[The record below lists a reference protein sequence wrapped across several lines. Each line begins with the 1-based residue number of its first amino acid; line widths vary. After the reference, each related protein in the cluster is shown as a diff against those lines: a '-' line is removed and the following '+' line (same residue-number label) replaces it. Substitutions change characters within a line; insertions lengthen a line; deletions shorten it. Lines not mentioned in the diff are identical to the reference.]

1 MFMLLWSKL
10 FTKIGNQNLKWMS
23 HHHVYA
29 LLENPDTLA
38 LEKIYLDLKH
48 DACGHPYFIRSKTN
62 K

>member
-48 DACGHPYFIRSKTN
+48 DACGHPYFIRSKKN